1 MNEALLA
8 QRLDNVEGLRDEI
21 LAGGDKAQEMR
32 RLPDDLVDKLID
44 EGYFRFT
51 LPPELGGED
60 ANSLDT
66 IKILEAIAAIDA
78 SVAWNVMLGSEI
90 NAMAAGG
97 MDKDLAQK
105 IYVDNPRVV
114 MCGGG
119 GPGTTPPRAER
130 TEDGGVRVW
139 GQATFISGCH
149 NATWCFMAAP
159 LMRGDDPDLDEQGN
173 PIFKLW
179 MMHRD
184 EWEIIDVS
192 QGRIERPAT
201 IGDRC

>member
-1 MNEALLA
+1 MREDIIAA
-8 QRLDNVEGLRDEI
+8 
-21 LAGGDKAQEMR
+21 GDKAQEIR
-32 RLPDDLVDKLID
+32 KLPNDIVDKLVE
-44 EGYFRFT
+44 EGFFRFA

-60 ANSLDT
+60 ASSMDT

-78 SVAWNVMLGSEI
+78 SVSWNVMLGSEI

-97 MDKDLAQK
+97 MDPDLAK
-105 IYVDNPRVV
+105 EIYVDNPNVI

-149 NATWCFMAAP
+149 NADWCFMGAP
-159 LMRGDDPDLDEQGN
+159 LMRGDEMETDDAGN

-179 MMHRD
+179 MMPRD
-184 EWEIIDVS
+184 QWEIIDTWDV
-192 QGRIERPAT
+192 AA
-201 IGDRC
+201 